1 MHAPDTVDLLRK
13 QGFAPED
20 MGPDQFGAFIKSE
33 ITRWSDVVAAADIR
47 DVKD

>member
-20 MGPDQFGAFIKSE
+20 MGPDQFGDFIRSE
-33 ITRWSDVVAAADIR
+33 ITRWSAVVSAANI
-47 DVKD
+47 KD